1 LTKVDDLPTQSKLR
15 QRYCEGNIEHWG
27 KQEQQAAG
35 RIYAILH
42 TLSNKQLTGNADAL
56 QPGTFWSAE

>member
-27 KQEQQAAG
+27 KQEQQAAR